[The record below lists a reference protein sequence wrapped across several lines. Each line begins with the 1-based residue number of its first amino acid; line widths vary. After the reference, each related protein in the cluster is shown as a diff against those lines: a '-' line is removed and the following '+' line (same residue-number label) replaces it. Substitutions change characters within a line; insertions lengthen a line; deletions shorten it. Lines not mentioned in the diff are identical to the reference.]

1 MHWYNYL
8 ITILLSGFIGWAI
21 IRLSIIMLFRPR
33 KPRRFFGFT
42 IQGVFPKSQKRIA
55 AIFGGM
61 VSDDLLTFIDL
72 EQRFT
77 SQENLN
83 KIKPEIEKHFDRF
96 LTERFKHILPVLSKF
111 IGTKTTQQLRDS
123 YMQELEILLPQLIT
137 QYISQ
142 LKNDVNLAQMVA
154 DKVSAF
160 SVKKLEEVLL
170 RIMTKEF
177 QFLEVVGAL
186 FGCLIGGVQVVL
198 NILTHS

>member
-33 KPRRFFGFT
+33 KPKRLFGFT

-55 AIFGGM
+55 AIFGEM
-61 VSDDLLTFIDL
+61 VSSDLLTFIDI

-77 SQENLN
+77 SQENLE

-96 LTERFKHILPVLSKF
+96 LNQKFKHILPLLSKF

-123 YMQELEILLPQLIT
+123 YMQELEILLPGIIT
-137 QYISQ
+137 QYISE
-142 LKNDVNLAQMVA
+142 LKNDVNLAQMVS
-154 DKVSAF
+154 DKVLAF
-160 SVKKLEEVLL
+160 PVRKLEEVLR
-170 RIMTKEF
+170 RIMAKEF
-177 QFLEVVGAL
+177 QFLEFIGAV
-186 FGCLIGGVQVVL
+186 FGCIIGGVQVVL
-198 NILTHS
+198 NLLTHT

>member
-55 AIFGGM
+55 AIFGEM